1 MIATTPTSTFVP
13 TLMAKQRAFFATG
26 KTKDLDFRKQ
36 QLQKLLDAMEK
47 YESALLEALY
57 KDLHKHQ
64 IDGYGTEVGLSVAE
78 IRFMLNNV
86 KKLAK
91 PKSVST
97 SSFHIYSTSKIYKD
111 PYGEVLIISPWN
123 YPVLLLIQPLAGAIA
138 AGNTV
143 VLKPSEMSVHTSAVL
158 VQMIREIFS
167 EEFVAILEGGVETS
181 QALLAEKW
189 DYIFFT
195 GSSQVGKIVYQAA
208 AQHLTPVT
216 LELGGKSPCIIDSD
230 LHLTYSVKRF
240 IWGKFMNAGQ
250 TCVAPDYLLV
260 DRKMK
265 DKVLAKM
272 KEVTKEL
279 FGEDAQQSPTFGR
292 IINDKHFQRLE
303 RMLEPEKIIFGG
315 KTDAK
320 DRYIS
325 PTFMEVE
332 DWNCPVMQEEI
343 FGPILPI
350 LYYDKIEEAIQKIN
364 AQPKPLAMYIFSN
377 NNNLINKVLTET
389 SAGGGCVNDTLM
401 HLGSHSLPFGGV
413 GDSGIGAYHGK
424 YSFDTFSHEKSIL
437 RKSNLFDVVIR
448 YISPKLSLKVMRFL
462 FRWTL

>member
-1 MIATTPTSTFVP
+1 MIATTLTPTLIP
-13 TLMAKQRAFFATG
+13 ALMAKQRAFFATG
-26 KTKDLDFRKQ
+26 KTKNIDFRKQ
-36 QLQKLLDAMEK
+36 QLQKLMDAMEK
-47 YESALLEALY
+47 YESALLDALY
-57 KDLHKHQ
+57 KDLHKHH

-78 IRFMLNNV
+78 IRFMLNHV

-143 VLKPSEMSVHTSAVL
+143 VLKPSEISAHTSKVL
-158 VQMIREIFS
+158 IQMIKETFA
-167 EEFVAILEGGVETS
+167 EEFVAIVEGGVEVS

-230 LHLTYSVKRF
+230 LHLTYSVKRL

-260 DRKMK
+260 DRKVK
-265 DKVLAKM
+265 DKLLAKM

-377 NNNLINKVLTET
+377 NNNLIDKVLTET
-389 SAGGGCVNDTLM
+389 SAGGGCINDTLM

-437 RKSNLFDVVIR
+437 RKSNLFDVVVR
-448 YISPKLSLKVMRFL
+448 YISAKIPLNIMKFL

>member
-1 MIATTPTSTFVP
+1 MVTTTPISSLVP
-13 TLMAKQRAFFATG
+13 SIMAKQRAFFATG
-26 KTKDLDFRKQ
+26 KTKDIDFRKI

-47 YESALLEALY
+47 YEGKLLEALQ
-57 KDLHKHQ
+57 KDLRKHE
-64 IDGYGTEVGLSVAE
+64 IDGYGTEVGLSIAE
-78 IRFMLNNV
+78 IRFALKNV
-86 KKLAK
+86 QKWAK

-97 SSFHIYSTSKIYKD
+97 SSFHFYSTSKIYHD

-123 YPVLLLIQPLAGAIA
+123 YPVLLLIEPLAGAIA
-138 AGNTV
+138 AGNTM
-143 VLKPSEMSVHTSAVL
+143 VLKPSEISVHTSAVL
-158 VQMIREIFS
+158 VQLIRETFS
-167 EEFVAILEGGVETS
+167 EEYVAIMEGGVEMS

-216 LELGGKSPCIIDSD
+216 LELGGKSPCIVDSEI
-230 LHLTYSVKRF
+230 HLEYSVKRF

-265 DKVLAKM
+265 DKLLPKM
-272 KEVTKEL
+272 KEVVREL
-279 FGEDAQQSPTFGR
+279 YGEDAQKSPVFGR
-292 IINDKHFQRLE
+292 IINDRHFQRLE

-315 KTDAK
+315 KTDAS

-350 LYYDKIEEAIQKIN
+350 LYYDNISEAIQKIN
-364 AQPKPLAMYIFSN
+364 AQPKPLAMYVFSN
-377 NNNLINKVLTET
+377 NNSLINKVLTET

-401 HLGSHSLPFGGV
+401 HLGSHTLPFGGV
-413 GDSGIGAYHGK
+413 GESGIGAYHGK
-424 YSFDTFSHEKSIL
+424 YSFATFSHEKSIL
-437 RKSNLFDVVIR
+437 RKSNIYDVFVR
-448 YISPKLSLKVMRFL
+448 YISAKMPLKVMRFL
-462 FRWTL
+462 FKWTL

>member
-1 MIATTPTSTFVP
+1 MVTTPQTSTFVP
-13 TLMAKQRAFFATG
+13 ALMQKQRAFFATG
-26 KTKDLDFRKQ
+26 KTKDINFRKM
-36 QLQKLLDAMEK
+36 QLQKLLDSMEK
-47 YESALLEALY
+47 YEKALLKALH
-57 KDLHKHQ
+57 KDLHKHE

-78 IRFMLNNV
+78 IRMMLKNV
-86 KKLAK
+86 EKWAK
-91 PKSVST
+91 PKRVST
-97 SSFHIYSTSKIYKD
+97 SLFHFYATSKIYHD

-123 YPVLLLIQPLAGAIA
+123 YPVLLLIQPLAAAIA

-143 VLKPSEMSVHTSAVL
+143 VLKPSEISANTSAVL
-158 VQMIREIFS
+158 VQMIRETFS
-167 EEFVAILEGGVETS
+167 EEFVAIVEGGVEVS

-216 LELGGKSPCIIDSD
+216 LELGGKSPCIIDSN
-230 LHLTYSVKRF
+230 LHLTYSAKRF

-260 DRKMK
+260 DRKIK
-265 DKVLAKM
+265 DKLLPKM
-272 KEVTKEL
+272 KEVVKEL
-279 FGEDAQQSPTFGR
+279 YGEDAQKSSTYGR
-292 IINDKHFQRLE
+292 IINAKHFERLQK
-303 RMLEPEKIIFGG
+303 MLEPNKIIFGG
-315 KTDAK
+315 KTDAA

-350 LYYDKIEEAIQKIN
+350 LYYDNIEEAIQKIN
-364 AQPKPLAMYIFSN
+364 AQPKPLAMYIFSEN
-377 NNNLINKVLTET
+377 KALINKVLTET
-389 SAGGGCVNDTLM
+389 SAGGGCINDTLM

-437 RKSNLFDVVIR
+437 NKSTLVDVFIR
-448 YISPKLSLKVMRFL
+448 YISAKLSLNTMRQI
-462 FRWTL
+462 FRWTM